1 VEKPKLSNIEL
12 VFVLIAATILFTVTI
27 YELSTTGVLPG
38 NDPSVHLAKAKQ
50 IIIDEKISYSE
61 IAWYPPFFHTIL
73 AIMQIF
79 AGTMD
84 VMVAAFILKMLVATF
99 NVLALLSVYLL
110 IRKIFGIGTAVAST
124 VFVILSVPLSEMVY
138 WGGYPNIMGLAYIAF
153 IFFVMTKEIKTKPKL
168 FLLFLGAFTLG
179 LAHQLTTFV
188 FVFMFVP
195 VFLLNSIGSK
205 KRFLT
210 FFAVIIGGGL
220 ALLAWYA
227 QIIIDYSDIIIDYI
241 FHSSTENY
249 YQIPSV
255 GLENLLKKFGTSL
268 PIAAIAIPIMFFVL
282 WKKKSLKES
291 VILVFWLAVPVFW
304 SQSFRVGVQLP
315 YARFIYFFATPVA
328 ILCGIATYFLIK
340 QIPSLLETFVL
351 SKYVKK
357 IQMIDI
363 TKIVVIAAI
372 CSLMVVQATLFVK
385 SIETFPEYYQ
395 RASIPSYEAGMWV
408 NEHTNIKEGTAV
420 TSRSPGSWFYAF
432 TDISTIQE
440 TDPMSSRSAIAESV
454 LYSFYEMENSVT
466 STREFNNVSPS
477 AGQEIHVLYF
487 NIWQR
492 ILQMPNTKEEF
503 RYINDTQE
511 WVTIPLSES
520 QITVYWTENSTDK
533 AQLVTEYEHELFT
546 ITKTVTVQSSTT
558 LIDVHWDFVTH
569 QDFEKS
575 RLAVAHFFDISLDFK
590 EVLVPDVIEWQN
602 PWDIPEFVE
611 QEKNFA
617 AVEGPNILS
626 GPDKPNKNKLAVLD
640 PTNEILVGFEIT
652 QQPPNWCNIGSLES
666 RFIDAVRLTYYYD
679 NITQNEPKE
688 VGYTILV
695 HAFQDQE
702 MVRWPYEILKNRFA
716 DQSNLPLHARD
727 FRTYI
732 QQNNIKLVAVDTQ
745 RVVSTIPATPS
756 LDKIYANNGASIYI
770 TK

>member
-1 VEKPKLSNIEL
+1 MEKPKLSNIEL
-12 VFVLIAATILFTVTI
+12 VFVLIAATTLFTVTV

-84 VMVAAFILKMLVATF
+84 VMVAAFILKLLIATF

-110 IRKIFGIGTAVAST
+110 TKKIFGIGTAVAST

-138 WGGYPNIMGLAYIAF
+138 WGGYPNLMGLAYIAF

-210 FFAVIIGGGL
+210 FFAVIVGGGL

-227 QIIIDYSDIIIDYI
+227 QIIIDYADIIIDYI
-241 FHSSTENY
+241 FYSSTENY

-268 PIAAIAIPIMFFVL
+268 PLAAIAIPIMFFVL
-282 WKKKSLKES
+282 LKKKSLKES
-291 VILVFWLAVPVFW
+291 VMLVFWLAVPVFW

-328 ILCGIATYFLIK
+328 IFCGIATYFLIK
-340 QIPSLLETFVL
+340 KIPSLLETFVL
-351 SKYVKK
+351 SKYVKNLQA
-357 IQMIDI
+357 IEV

-372 CSLMVVQATLFVK
+372 CSLMVVQGTLFVE
-385 SIETFPEYYQ
+385 SVETFPEYYQ
-395 RASIPSYEAGMWV
+395 RASIPSYEAGIWV

-440 TDPMSSRSAIAESV
+440 TDPMSSRSAVAESV

-466 STREFNNVSPS
+466 STREFDKVSPS

-503 RYINDTQE
+503 RYINDAQE
-511 WVTIPLSES
+511 WVTVPLSES

-558 LIDVHWDFVTH
+558 LIDMHWDLVAH

-575 RLAVAHFFDISLDFK
+575 RLAVAYFFDMSLDFK

-602 PWDIPEFVE
+602 PWDVPEFVE
-611 QEKNFA
+611 PEKNFA
-617 AVEGPNILS
+617 AVEGPDILS

-679 NITQNEPKE
+679 NITQNETKE
-688 VGYTILV
+688 VAYTILV

-702 MVRWPYEILKNRFA
+702 MVRWPYEILKNRFD

-756 LDKIYANNGASIYI
+756 LDKIYANNGASLYI

>member
-1 VEKPKLSNIEL
+1 MEKPKLSTIEL
-12 VFVLIAATILFTVTI
+12 VFVLIAVTTLFTVTV

-38 NDPSVHLAKAKQ
+38 NDPSVHLAKSKQ
-50 IIIDEKISYSE
+50 IILDEKISYSE

-79 AGTMD
+79 SGTMD
-84 VMVAAFILKMLVATF
+84 VMVAAFILKLLIAAF

-110 IRKIFGIGTAVAST
+110 TRKIFGIGTAVASS

-138 WGGYPNIMGLAYIAF
+138 WGGYPNLMGLAYIAF

-227 QIIIDYSDIIIDYI
+227 QIIIDYADIIIDYI
-241 FHSSTENY
+241 FYSSTENY

-282 WKKKSLKES
+282 WKKKSLKDS
-291 VILVFWLAVPVFW
+291 VMLVFWLAVPVFW
-304 SQSFRVGVQLP
+304 SQSFLVGVQLP

-328 ILCGIATYFLIK
+328 IFCGIATYFLIEK
-340 QIPSLLETFVL
+340 IPTLLETFVL
-351 SKYVKK
+351 SKYVKNL
-357 IQMIDI
+357 QAIDI
-363 TKIVVIAAI
+363 TKIVVIVAI
-372 CSLMVVQATLFVK
+372 CSLMVVQGTLFVE

-408 NEHTNIKEGTAV
+408 NEHTNIQEGTAV

-432 TDISTIQE
+432 TDILTIQE
-440 TDPMSSRSAIAESV
+440 TDPMSSRSAVAESV

-466 STREFNNVSPS
+466 SSREFDNISPS
-477 AGQEIHVLYF
+477 AGQEIHVSYY
-487 NIWQR
+487 NIWRR

-503 RYINDTQE
+503 RYTNEAQE
-511 WVTIPLSES
+511 WVTIPLSEA
-520 QITVYWTENSTDK
+520 QITVYWTQNSTGK

-558 LIDVHWDFVTH
+558 LIDMHWKLVTH

-575 RLAVAHFFDISLDFK
+575 RLAVAHFFDMSLNFK

-602 PWDIPEFVE
+602 PWDIPEFVDP
-611 QEKNFA
+611 EKNFA
-617 AVEGPNILS
+617 TVEGPDILS
-626 GPDKPNKNKLAVLD
+626 KNRLAVLD
-640 PTNEILVGFEIT
+640 PTNEIIVGFEIT

-679 NITQNEPKE
+679 SITQNETKE
-688 VGYTILV
+688 IGYTILV
-695 HAFQDQE
+695 HGFQDEE
-702 MVRWPYEILKNRFA
+702 MVRWPHEILINRFD
-716 DQSNLPLHARD
+716 DQANLPVYARD
-727 FRTYI
+727 FLTYI
-732 QQNNIKLVAVDTQ
+732 QQNNVKLVAVDTQ
-745 RVVSTIPATPS
+745 RVVSRIPATPA

>member
-1 VEKPKLSNIEL
+1 MEKPKLSTIEL
-12 VFVLIAATILFTVTI
+12 VFVLIAAITLFTVTA

-38 NDPSVHLAKAKQ
+38 NDPSVHLAKSKQ
-50 IIIDEKISYSE
+50 IILDEKISYSE

-84 VMVAAFILKMLVATF
+84 VMVAAFILKLLIATF

-110 IRKIFGIGTAVAST
+110 TRKIFGIGTAVAST

-138 WGGYPNIMGLAYIAF
+138 WGGYPNLMGLAYIAF

-227 QIIIDYSDIIIDYI
+227 QIIIDYADIIIDYI
-241 FHSSTENY
+241 LYSSTENY

-255 GLENLLKKFGTSL
+255 GLDNLLKKFGTSL
-268 PIAAIAIPIMFFVL
+268 PLAAIAIPIMFFVL

-291 VILVFWLAVPVFW
+291 VMLVFWLAVPVFW
-304 SQSFRVGVQLP
+304 SQSFLVGIQLP

-340 QIPSLLETFVL
+340 KIPTLLETFVL
-351 SKYVKK
+351 SKYVKNL
-357 IQMIDI
+357 QAIDV

-372 CSLMVVQATLFVK
+372 CSLMVVQGTLFVQ

-395 RASIPSYEAGMWV
+395 RASIPSYKAGMWV
-408 NEHTNIKEGTAV
+408 NEHTNIQEGRAV

-440 TDPMSSRSAIAESV
+440 TDPMSSRSAVAESV

-466 STREFNNVSPS
+466 STREFDNVSPS
-477 AGQEIHVLYF
+477 AGQEIHVSYY
-487 NIWQR
+487 NIWKR

-503 RYINDTQE
+503 RYMNSAQQ
-511 WVTIPLSES
+511 WVTIPLSEC
-520 QITVYWTENSTDK
+520 QITVYWTQNTTEQ

-546 ITKTVTVQSSTT
+546 ITKTVTVQSNTT
-558 LIDVHWDFVTH
+558 LIDMKWKLVTN

-575 RLAVAHFFDISLDFK
+575 RLEVAHFFDMSLDFK
-590 EVLVPDVIEWQN
+590 EVLVPDVIEWEN
-602 PWDIPEFVE
+602 PWDFPEFVDP
-611 QEKNFA
+611 EKNFA
-617 AVEGPNILS
+617 TVEGPNILS
-626 GPDKPNKNKLAVLD
+626 KNRLAVLD

-652 QQPPNWCNIGSLES
+652 QQSPNWCNIGSLES

-679 NITQNEPKE
+679 NIAQNETKE
-688 VGYTILV
+688 AGYTIFV
-695 HAFQDQE
+695 HAFQDNE
-702 MVRWPYEILKNRFA
+702 MIRWPHEILINRFD
-716 DQSNLPLHARD
+716 DQTNLPVYARD
-727 FRTYI
+727 FLSYI
-732 QQNNIKLVAVDTQ
+732 EQNDVKIVAVDTQ
-745 RVVSTIPATPS
+745 RVVSTIPATPA
-756 LDKIYANNGASIYI
+756 LDKIYCNNGASIYI